1 MSHYDSENQAT
12 EPKKQHNEEAAVTN
26 DAVFGTITE
35 DGPNYRNVCSPYH
48 LYSTTRTSTNMLRL
62 AGSEHQSL

>member
-1 MSHYDSENQAT
+1 MSHYDSENQAP

-35 DGPNYRNVCSPYH
+35 DGPNYRNVCSPYRS
-48 LYSTTRTSTNMLRL
+48 LCVGASTNMLRL
-62 AGSEHQSL
+62 AGSEHQSS